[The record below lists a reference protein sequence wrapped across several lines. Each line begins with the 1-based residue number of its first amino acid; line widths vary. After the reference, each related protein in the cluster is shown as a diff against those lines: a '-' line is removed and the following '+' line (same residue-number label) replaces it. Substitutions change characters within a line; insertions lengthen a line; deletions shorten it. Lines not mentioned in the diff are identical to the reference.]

1 MAAAVILGGVS
12 TTAAAT
18 KIKTTLD
25 PDYAQTQPREPTFS
39 ACLSHWGS
47 PPVWTSILALR
58 GASRFL
64 LVTLRVNKH
73 LENQGQLPQQAQ
85 WMFQVACCL
94 VQYCDTFVSVVLGL
108 LPLVSPYDYATPHG
122 MMAAVVIL
130 GGAVTTTAAATI
142 KTKLDSNYTKTQPRE
157 PTFSACLSHWGSPP
171 VWTTILGLRGASRFH
186 LVTLMVSKHLENQ
199 GQVPQQAQWMF
210 QVACC
215 LVQYCDTF
223 VSVVLGL
230 LPLVSPYDY
239 ATPHGMMAAVVI
251 LGGAVTTTA
260 AATIK
265 TKLDSNYTKTSTV
278 MIIAVMVCNVCCGV
292 MAVILGAVKDNLR
305 PDWSLWCYFRQH
317 GGPHGLRRG
326 AACNVASEMRVCL
339 RFDAGC
345 RLRFGAM

>member
-1 MAAAVILGGVS
+1 MDFSGRLFAGEVQRPRGLCLLGALPLASPYNYSMQHTVMAAAVILGGVS

-142 KTKLDSNYTKTQPRE
+142 KTKLDSNYTKT
-157 PTFSACLSHWGSPP
+157 
-171 VWTTILGLRGASRFH
+171 
-186 LVTLMVSKHLENQ
+186 
-199 GQVPQQAQWMF
+199 
-210 QVACC
+210 
-215 LVQYCDTF
+215 
-223 VSVVLGL
+223 
-230 LPLVSPYDY
+230 
-239 ATPHGMMAAVVI
+239 
-251 LGGAVTTTA
+251 
-260 AATIK
+260 
-265 TKLDSNYTKTSTV
+265 STV

-305 PDWSLWCYFRQH
+305 PDWSLWCQVNFVHCEQS
-317 GGPHGLRRG
+317 LT
-326 AACNVASEMRVCL
+326 AIQIA
-339 RFDAGC
+339 
-345 RLRFGAM
+345 FGILFISDLYN